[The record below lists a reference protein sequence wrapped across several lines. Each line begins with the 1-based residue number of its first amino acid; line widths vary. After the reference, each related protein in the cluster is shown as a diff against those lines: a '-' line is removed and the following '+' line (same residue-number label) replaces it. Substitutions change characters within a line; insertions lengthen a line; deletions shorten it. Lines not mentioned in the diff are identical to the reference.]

1 VTVVGL
7 LPLMFQIH
15 PNFHNG
21 HLEYQAPGSEWWVQL
36 SGSVVWG
43 LSFATLLTLVLTPV
57 LLAAPMVASRRFGWL
72 WRQVRGAPPAAVVK
86 PYDIPR
92 AAE

>member
-1 VTVVGL
+1 
-7 LPLMFQIH
+7 
-15 PNFHNG
+15 
-21 HLEYQAPGSEWWVQL
+21 
-36 SGSVVWG
+36 
-43 LSFATLLTLVLTPV
+43 LTLVLTPV

-72 WRQVRGAPPAAVVK
+72 WRQIRGAPPAPVVK